1 MRMVSPCLATT
12 SLVSSHC
19 PYIGPG
25 KVCRPTT
32 GGIALVTVGR
42 SRESLPGQPAH
53 LLGLAEILAWT
64 GLGEHVEM
72 SCDIEKAMHWPGM
85 EGEAL
90 THNDKKRQGDHT
102 HTNTESREGEMYST
116 PLWGPSLWRLSLL
129 ALGAKISALAL

>member
-90 THNDKKRQGDHT
+90 THNDKKGRVTIHT
-102 HTNTESREGEMYST
+102 QTQRAGKVRCI
-116 PLWGPSLWRLSLL
+116 PLHYGVPVC
-129 ALGAKISALAL
+129 GG